1 MWIVAKMKKNQIS
14 ILKDSIKKKLG
25 SETEVYVPKIEISQM
40 IKGKLLNK
48 KSKFLLGNYFFI
60 KNNKFENSKI
70 LETVKY
76 LKGLHSIIPFAI
88 SSQKEII
95 DFISKCKRNENES
108 GFISQGFFNLII
120 NKKIKFYSG
129 PLTSFICELIE
140 VEKNKIKVLV
150 NNYMV
155 TVNSENKLLF

>member
-1 MWIVAKMKKNQIS
+1 MWVVAKMKRNQIY
-14 ILKDSIKKKLG
+14 ILQDNIKKKLG
-25 SETEVYVPKIEISQM
+25 SETEVYVPKIQISKI
-40 IKGKLLNK
+40 IKGKLINK
-48 KSKFLLGNYFFI
+48 ESKFLLGNYFFI
-60 KNNKFENSKI
+60 KNSKFENSAI
-70 LETVKY
+70 LETLKY

-95 DFISKCKRNENES
+95 DFINKCKKNENES
-108 GFISQGFFNLII
+108 GFISQSFFNLIT

-140 VEKNKIKVLV
+140 VEKNRIKVLV

-155 TVNSENKLLF
+155 TVNSKNKLLF

>member
-1 MWIVAKMKKNQIS
+1 
-14 ILKDSIKKKLG
+14 
-25 SETEVYVPKIEISQM
+25 M

-48 KSKFLLGNYFFI
+48 ESKFLLGNYFFI
-60 KNNKFENSKI
+60 KNNKFENPAI
-70 LETVKY
+70 LENLKY

-95 DFISKCKRNENES
+95 DFIDKCKKNENKS
-108 GFISQGFFNLII
+108 GFISQSFFNLIL

-155 TVNSENKLLF
+155 TVNSKNKLLF

>member
-1 MWIVAKMKKNQIS
+1 MWIVAKMKKNQIR
-14 ILKDSIKKKLG
+14 ILKESVKEKIG
-25 SETEVYVPKIEISQM
+25 SETEVYVPKIQISQM

-48 KSKFLLGNYFFI
+48 KIKFLLGNYFFI
-60 KNNKFENSKI
+60 KNNKFESSAI
-70 LETVKY
+70 LETLKY
-76 LKGLHSIIPFAI
+76 LKGLHSIIPFST

-95 DFISKCKRNENES
+95 DFINKCKENENDS
-108 GFISQGFFNLII
+108 GFISQSFFNLII

>member
-1 MWIVAKMKKNQIS
+1 MWLVAKMKKNQINILQES
-14 ILKDSIKKKLG
+14 IMKKIG
-25 SETEVYVPKIEISQM
+25 PETEVYAPKIQISKVT
-40 IKGKLLNK
+40 KGKMINK
-48 KSKFLLGNYFFI
+48 ESKFLLGNYFFM
-60 KNNKFENSKI
+60 KNNDFENSAI
-70 LETVKY
+70 LETAKH

-88 SSQKEII
+88 SSQREII
-95 DFISKCKRNENES
+95 DFINKCKKNEDDT
-108 GFISQGFFNLII
+108 GFISQSFFSLIS

-155 TVNSENKLLF
+155 TVNSKNRLLF

>member
-1 MWIVAKMKKNQIS
+1 MWIVVKMKKNQIN
-14 ILKDSIKKKLG
+14 ILQESIKKKIG
-25 SETEVYVPKIEISQM
+25 FESEVYAPKIQINKM

-48 KSKFLLGNYFFI
+48 ESKFLLGNYFFI
-60 KNNKFENSKI
+60 KNNKFENSAI
-70 LETVKY
+70 LETLKY

-95 DFISKCKRNENES
+95 NFINKCKKNENKS
-108 GFISQGFFNLII
+108 GFISQSFFNLII

-155 TVNSENKLLF
+155 TVNSKNKLLF